1 MRKTTIVILA
11 LFVIGAL
18 AAPAVAANRND
29 FKIIQAAVK
38 KSPNPEYV
46 EGREVRWFKVLIQ
59 DSKSGHAA
67 LKLTLPVALIELILS
82 CDDTRHVKFD
92 DGKHGQLR
100 GRPQGPLDGAEEGR
114 PHGPRP
120 DRGRRGRHQGLAGI
134 ASGRPAHKHSE
145 YSLRRP
151 LAGPASQLA
160 SYPGRRGAESSQ
172 RTCRIGAERSKPRF
186 CGIS

>member
-1 MRKTTIVILA
+1 MRRTTIVILA

-38 KSPNPEYV
+38 KGPNPQYV

-67 LKLTLPVALIELILS
+67 LKLTLPVALIELVLS

-92 DGKHGQLR
+92 N
-100 GRPQGPLDGAEEGR
+100 
-114 PHGPRP
+114 
-120 DRGRRGRHQGLAGI
+120 GRHGSCEVDLKALWTEL
-134 ASGRPAHKHSE
+134 KK
-145 YSLRRP
+145 
-151 LAGPASQLA
+151 AGPMALVEIEDE
-160 SYPGRRGAESSQ
+160 GAVIKVWLE
-172 RTCRIGAERSKPRF
+172 
-186 CGIS
+186 

>member
-1 MRKTTIVILA
+1 MRKTTIIILA

-46 EGREVRWFKVLIQ
+46 KGREVRWFKVLIQ
-59 DSKSGHAA
+59 DSKSSQAT

-92 DGKHGQLR
+92 DGERGQCEVDLKALWM
-100 GRPQGPLDGAEEGR
+100 QL
-114 PHGPRP
+114 
-120 DRGRRGRHQGLAGI
+120 
-134 ASGRPAHKHSE
+134 KK
-145 YSLRRP
+145 
-151 LAGPASQLA
+151 AGPMAIVEIEDE
-160 SYPGRRGAESSQ
+160 GAIVKVWLE
-172 RTCRIGAERSKPRF
+172 
-186 CGIS
+186 